1 MAAKKKTKKSDA
13 FSIQKLTDNIQK
25 TADNLRKE
33 VKTRLKDS
41 SAKAKTQSF
50 DLAISMAKLQQSA
63 LDQAFKQLANLQ
75 KRSDK
80 LIKNYVQKADWMP
93 SEGKNIVEEWSRMLN
108 SGRDDFQQTM
118 DKSYDLLKNGLER
131 VKKDQ
136 KTATKKTTTA
146 KKASK
151 KKPTAAKKKAAT
163 KKKPAAKKTAAKKT
177 AVKKASAKKTPTTT
191 KRKPAAKKKATAT
204 RKKSAAKK

>member
-25 TADNLRKE
+25 TADSLRKE

-136 KTATKKTTTA
+136 KTATKKKTTA
-146 KKASK
+146 KKTATK

-163 KKKPAAKKTAAKKT
+163 KKKPAAKKP

-204 RKKSAAKK
+204 KKKSAAKK